1 MTAITITPI
10 IPFPLRETL
19 SPRSKFNFTS
29 LLHLTLLH
37 FTAAPYIAVHLHCY
51 TLHLHFCTCTAVH
64 LTAAYCCPTAQ
75 SMNQLH
81 YQNSSISFSQPHQRT
96 LPTRWGNWCWSAYSD
111 SQLAA
116 STDWPCHWTR
126 TSVMVLVLN
135 CLDLVWRIAIG
146 SGLNKPSASTRGKVG
161 IGITLSP
168 NFSFK

>member
-51 TLHLHFCTCTAVH
+51 TLHPHFCTCTAVH
-64 LTAAYCCPTAQ
+64 LTAV
-75 SMNQLH
+75 QLNCTIH
-81 YQNSSISFSQPHQRT
+81 ESVTLPLLCTQNYQNSSISFSPTHQRT
-96 LPTRWGNWCWSAYSD
+96 LPTRWGNGCWSAYND
-111 SQLAA
+111 SQLAS

-135 CLDLVWRIAIG
+135 CLDLVWRVKSSNRLRA
-146 SGLNKPSASTRGKVG
+146 KQ
-161 IGITLSP
+161 TLSI
-168 NFSFK
+168 NKR